1 MIIHHSKV
9 EEINGKYYFKKK
21 PNEEF
26 SVLVTARVLF
36 FSNEG
41 NLECDFNF
49 KDGVFDGTQK
59 LYKDAN
65 YQLSS
70 IENYKNGILHGD
82 SKFYI
87 DGILQ
92 NEITYRNG
100 LALN

>member
-1 MIIHHSKV
+1 MIVHYSIV
-9 EEINGKYYFKKK
+9 EEIKGKYYFKKLQNV
-21 PNEEF
+21 NER
-26 SVLVTARVLF
+26 VLVTARVLF
-36 FSNEG
+36 FADNG

-49 KDGVFDGTQK
+49 KDGIFNGTQK

-70 IENYKNGILHGD
+70 VENYKNGILHGD

-87 DGILQ
+87 NGELKNQ
-92 NEITYRNG
+92 ITYRDG